1 MKPFARI
8 RTWLDGLVDR
18 VLAVAGAV
26 LFSQAPEFFQQYL
39 QRLGG
44 HLDEARRTLAQ
55 FEHTANEAGIT
66 LEKFISQTATNY
78 DAAVARLAQ
87 VMTDAVARVQH
98 LETAF
103 TTLRDASAWTRPF
116 AFLRHLDASIARAT
130 WTDYKP
136 AVPTTIEGLV
146 YAATGML
153 LFVAVHHLVFRRLIR
168 PRPVTA
174 ALGHSD
180 QGSPEATDGSR

>member
-1 MKPFARI
+1 MTPLARL

-55 FEHTANEAGIT
+55 FEHTASEAGLT
-66 LEKFISQTATNY
+66 LDKFINQTATNY
-78 DAAVARLAQ
+78 DSAVARLAQ
-87 VMTDAVARVQH
+87 VMSDALARVQH
-98 LETAF
+98 LDTAF
-103 TTLRDASAWTRPF
+103 TALRDASAWTRPF
-116 AFLRHLDASIARAT
+116 AFLRHLDAGIARAT

-136 AVPTTIEGLV
+136 AVPTTFEGLI
-146 YAATGML
+146 YAVVGML
-153 LFVAVHHLVFRRLIR
+153 VFLAVYHLLFRRLIR
-168 PRPVTA
+168 PRLTTPD
-174 ALGHSD
+174 LNRLPKSD
-180 QGSPEATDGSR
+180 SGRIL